1 TVLAFTTLYYSRSIR
16 LVHMPVMLLVFLMVP
31 AILIHGSHNLIDV
44 FGGLCVT
51 LASIVIAGRLV
62 DGRVFKSSPLQAS
75 PSAVQ
80 G

>member
-1 TVLAFTTLYYSRSIR
+1 
-16 LVHMPVMLLVFLMVP
+16 MVP

-44 FGGLCVT
+44 FGGLAVT

-62 DGRVFKSSPLQAS
+62 DRRVAKSNPLQAT